1 METARFMI
9 IAVIAAV
16 VTAAL
21 AFYYLNRVEESRP
34 IQTTVLEAVTTI
46 PQGTEITSDMVQ
58 QAQVYESDVVPSV
71 IVNPDEAVGLYAT
84 TTIYGGEQLSSQKVT
99 DQMSSASVASFSYKI
114 PKGMRTVTIA
124 IDPTTSVANMIQV
137 GDHVD
142 ILATYTKSVDT
153 SKKSSKAASS
163 TTDTSDSADTSDTSD
178 SADGSAAKES
188 SNQDGAQVGE
198 TVTRYIADDIE
209 VAALD
214 QTIVRGSDDSSDST
228 TYTTVTLFVT
238 PDLAKA
244 LVWEN
249 QNGSLVFTLRSP
261 DETENPDHEEF
272 DAKAMEDF

>member
-1 METARFMI
+1 METARFKV

-58 QAQVYESDVVPSV
+58 QVQVYESDVVPSV
-71 IVNPDEAVGLYAT
+71 IVDPDEAVGLYAT
-84 TTIYGGEQLSSQKVT
+84 TTIYGGEQVSSQKVT

-142 ILATYTKSVDT
+142 ILATYKKTVDN
-153 SKKSSKAASS
+153 SSKS
-163 TTDTSDSADTSDTSD
+163 TKAVTKTSDTPENSD
-178 SADGSAAKES
+178 TEDGSEEKDSTAQ
-188 SNQDGAQVGE
+188 SNADVGE

-214 QTIVRGSDDSSDST
+214 QTIVRGSGDSSDSSSDAT

-272 DAKAMEDF
+272 DAKAMEEF

>member
-1 METARFMI
+1 METARFKI
-9 IAVIAAV
+9 IAIIAAV
-16 VTAAL
+16 LTAAL
-21 AFYYLNRVEESRP
+21 AFYYLKSVEDSKP
-34 IQTTVLEAVTTI
+34 IQTTVLEATTTI

-58 QAQVYESDVVPSV
+58 QVSVYENDVVPSV
-71 IVNPDEAVGLYAT
+71 LVSPDEAVGLYAT
-84 TTIYGGEQLSSQKVT
+84 TTIYGGEQVSSQKVT

-142 ILATYTKSVDT
+142 ILATYTKSVD
-153 SKKSSKAASS
+153 SSSKSSKSTSKSSDASDTS
-163 TTDTSDSADTSDTSD
+163 DTTDTS
-178 SADGSAAKES
+178 S
-188 SNQDGAQVGE
+188 STDNEDQAQVGE
-198 TVTRYIADDIE
+198 TVTRYIADNIE

-214 QTIVRGSDDSSDST
+214 QTIVRGADENSEST

-244 LVWEN
+244 LIWEN

-272 DAKAMEDF
+272 DAKAMEEF